1 MRTRIPY
8 LTLLV
13 PVLAL
18 AQSRA
23 RVPIAG
29 EPAPAQSTWL
39 WVLLL
44 VVAAAVLAWGAVRM
58 AGRKGPPTSGPGGIG
73 VGKGTGLP
81 QKPRSI

>member
-23 RVPIAG
+23 RAPTGG
-29 EPAPAQSTWL
+29 EPAPGPSTWL

-44 VVAAAVLAWGAVRM
+44 VVAAAVCAWVATRLV
-58 AGRKGPPTSGPGGIG
+58 GRKGPPTSGSGGIG
-73 VGKGTGLP
+73 
-81 QKPRSI
+81 